1 MIRSQGTM
9 MQDEPQQQIAVLISP
24 DWPRAAASLAG
35 IMDYAEKKKGWHI
48 LNLPPGF
55 TGGPEALWDFEA
67 DGALAYVGTEAEA
80 DAFRRRK
87 LPVVSLGSALLKPG
101 IVPRV
106 ILDND
111 AVGREAAS
119 HFTER
124 RFRRLGLICSE
135 GSLDADFRRRG
146 FIGAAA
152 EADVSVDVLAL
163 PTSFDSWDGWQAAI
177 SRLEEWLGGLTYP
190 VGIATSNDT
199 QAREVLQ
206 ACRNL
211 DLRVPDDVAVLGVG
225 NNERICTYAKPK
237 ISSVAIPGHKIG
249 FQAAQL
255 LDRLIEG
262 EAVPDADI
270 LVPPAKVVSRRS
282 SRTLGIDNAHV
293 LKVVSHINVNAGD
306 AFGVEHLVSMVP
318 VSRVHWK
325 PFFVRTWIVHHT
337 STSAES
343 VLKKRRRFSNRNSEK
358 SYKRSRLNAA
368 FRAAST
374 CARSSKPTPV
384 KSPKIIA
391 ARKYRRSMHSPW
403 PDALSGFVASICP
416 ALQGSTELA
425 TRPAWSRTP

>member
-318 VSRVHWK
+318 VSR
-325 PFFVRTWIVHHT
+325 RTLETLFREDLDCTPHQYLSRIRVEKAKT
-337 STSAES
+337 L
-343 VLKKRRRFSNRNSEK
+343 LKSEFRKKLQEVALECGFS
-358 SYKRSRLNAA
+358 
-368 FRAAST
+368 
-374 CARSSKPTPV
+374 SSKHLREVFEAHTGQ
-384 KSPKIIA
+384 KPKD
-391 ARKYRRSMHSPW
+391 YRRTEIPAV
-403 PDALSGFVASICP
+403 DALAVA
-416 ALQGSTELA
+416 
-425 TRPAWSRTP
+425 

>member
-9 MQDEPQQQIAVLISP
+9 MQDEPQKQIAVLISP

-87 LPVVSLGSALLKPG
+87 LPVVGLGSVHLKPG
-101 IVPRV
+101 VVPRV
-106 ILDND
+106 ILDNEM
-111 AVGREAAS
+111 VGREAAS
-119 HFTER
+119 HFIER
-124 RFRRLGLICSE
+124 RFRRLGLICSAD
-135 GSLDADFRRRG
+135 SLDADFRRRG

-211 DLRVPDDVAVLGVG
+211 DLCVPDDVAVLGVG

-318 VSRVHWK
+318 VSR
-325 PFFVRTWIVHHT
+325 RTLETLFREDLDCTPHQYLSRIRVEKAKT
-337 STSAES
+337 L
-343 VLKKRRRFSNRNSEK
+343 LKSEFRKKLQEVALECGFS
-358 SYKRSRLNAA
+358 
-368 FRAAST
+368 
-374 CARSSKPTPV
+374 SSKHLREVFEAHTGQ
-384 KSPKIIA
+384 KPKD
-391 ARKYRRSMHSPW
+391 YRRTEIPAV
-403 PDALSGFVASICP
+403 DALAVA
-416 ALQGSTELA
+416 
-425 TRPAWSRTP
+425 

>member
-9 MQDEPQQQIAVLISP
+9 MQDEPQKQIAVLISP

-87 LPVVSLGSALLKPG
+87 LPVVGLGSVHLKPG
-101 IVPRV
+101 VVPRV
-106 ILDND
+106 ILDNEM
-111 AVGREAAS
+111 VGREAAS
-119 HFTER
+119 HFIER
-124 RFRRLGLICSE
+124 RFRRLGLICSAD
-135 GSLDADFRRRG
+135 SLDADFRRRG
-146 FIGAAA
+146 FIGAVA

-318 VSRVHWK
+318 VSR
-325 PFFVRTWIVHHT
+325 RTLETLFREDLDCTPHQYLSRIRVEKAKT
-337 STSAES
+337 L
-343 VLKKRRRFSNRNSEK
+343 LKSEFRKKLQEVALECGFS
-358 SYKRSRLNAA
+358 
-368 FRAAST
+368 
-374 CARSSKPTPV
+374 SSKHLREVFEAHTGQ
-384 KSPKIIA
+384 KPKD
-391 ARKYRRSMHSPW
+391 YRRTEIPAV
-403 PDALSGFVASICP
+403 DALAVA
-416 ALQGSTELA
+416 
-425 TRPAWSRTP
+425 

>member
-9 MQDEPQQQIAVLISP
+9 MQDEPQKQIAVLISP

-87 LPVVSLGSALLKPG
+87 LPVVGLGSVHLKPG
-101 IVPRV
+101 VVPRV
-106 ILDND
+106 ILDNEM
-111 AVGREAAS
+111 VGREAAS
-119 HFTER
+119 HFIER
-124 RFRRLGLICSE
+124 RFRRLGLICSAD
-135 GSLDADFRRRG
+135 SLDADFRRRG

-318 VSRVHWK
+318 VSR
-325 PFFVRTWIVHHT
+325 RTLETLFREDLDCTPHQYLSRIRVEKAKT
-337 STSAES
+337 L
-343 VLKKRRRFSNRNSEK
+343 LKSEFRKKLQEVALECGFS
-358 SYKRSRLNAA
+358 
-368 FRAAST
+368 
-374 CARSSKPTPV
+374 SSKHLREVFEAHTGQ
-384 KSPKIIA
+384 KPKD
-391 ARKYRRSMHSPW
+391 YRRTEIPAV
-403 PDALSGFVASICP
+403 DALAVA
-416 ALQGSTELA
+416 
-425 TRPAWSRTP
+425 

>member
-55 TGGPEALWDFEA
+55 TGGPEALWNFEA

-101 IVPRV
+101 VVPRV

-119 HFTER
+119 HFIER

-211 DLRVPDDVAVLGVG
+211 DLCVPDDVAVLGVG

-318 VSRVHWK
+318 VSR
-325 PFFVRTWIVHHT
+325 RTLETLFREDLDCTPHQYLSRIRVEKAKT
-337 STSAES
+337 L
-343 VLKKRRRFSNRNSEK
+343 LKSEFRKKLQDVAVECGFS
-358 SYKRSRLNAA
+358 
-368 FRAAST
+368 
-374 CARSSKPTPV
+374 SSKHLREVFEAHTGQ
-384 KSPKIIA
+384 KPKD
-391 ARKYRRSMHSPW
+391 YRRTEIPAV
-403 PDALSGFVASICP
+403 DALAVA
-416 ALQGSTELA
+416 
-425 TRPAWSRTP
+425 